1 MARKRKP
8 LPLLENITIEAVAAE
23 GKCITRVDDQVI
35 FVPFC
40 VPGDV
45 VDLQV
50 VKKKHK
56 YCEAKVV
63 RFIKKSDVRQEP
75 MCEHFGICGGCKW
88 QNLPYEEQ
96 IKAKQKQVEDQLTR
110 IGKIELPEFRPIMGS
125 VKTQEYRNK
134 IEFGCSNKRW
144 FTSEELAQLPQKE
157 DDTVTSLKERHAQN
171 AIGFHITGAFDKIYP
186 IKKCWLM
193 DDLCNEIR
201 NFVFEYADSHN
212 YTFYDLREQHGLLR
226 DMMIRNSNT
235 GEWMLVFQ
243 FHYDEEGDEQRALE
257 LMQQVADKFPQISSL
272 MYVDNQKGNDTIND
286 LDLILFKGND
296 HIFELMEDLKFK
308 VGPKS
313 FYQTNTEQAYH
324 LYCVAREFANLT
336 GNELVYDLYTGT
348 GTIAN
353 FVAHKAKKVI
363 GIEYVPEAIE
373 DAKVNSQVNNIENTL
388 FYAGDM
394 KDILTNDFIAQ
405 HGRPDVIITDPPRA
419 GMHPDVVNVIL
430 NAAPNR
436 IVYVSCN
443 PATQARDLQLMDD
456 HYKVAAVQPVDMFPH
471 TPHVEN
477 VVLLEKRSDAEI
489 KQKKKERKER
499 EKAIAEAKAAKEAE
513 KLALEAAKAEDLTA
527 EELAAKAEDLT
538 AEELAAKK

>member
-201 NFVFEYADSHN
+201 NFVFEYADSHD

-226 DMMIRNSNT
+226 NMMIRNSNT

-257 LMQQVADKFPQISSL
+257 LMQQVADKFPQITSL

-286 LDLILFKGND
+286 LELILFKGND

-513 KLALEAAKAEDLTA
+513 KLAQEAAKAEDLTA